1 MKAPAWLL
9 MVINL
14 PGRDQT
20 LRMRVWRGLK
30 ASGAPALRDGVYL
43 LPNTSESRQVFEQL
57 GGEVRSGGGSAHF
70 LAFDAESPA
79 QHRDFVALFD
89 RTAAYDE
96 VRKSIDSIRWSA
108 SKLKEPA
115 ARRRLAALRRDVAN
129 VIRTDFFPGDG
140 RARVEQA
147 LSAAEAALNAK
158 FSPDEPTAA
167 HGKVVRRDRKDYQKR
182 LWATRKGLWI
192 DRVCS
197 AWLIRRFIDPK
208 ATFVWLKNIKDCP
221 KRALGFDF
229 DGATFTHVD
238 SKVTFEVLLVSF
250 GLENDVGLARLGE
263 IVRYLDVG
271 GLPVAEAAGFAA
283 IMTGARAS
291 HSSDDEFIKAVF
303 PVLDQLYAGF
313 STNE

>member
-1 MKAPAWLL
+1 MKSPAWLL
-9 MVINL
+9 VIMNL
-14 PGRDQT
+14 PGRNQT

-30 ASGAPALRDGVYL
+30 AAGAPALRDGVYL
-43 LPNTSESRQVFEQL
+43 LPNTPVSRQIFEEY
-57 GGEVRSGGGSAHF
+57 GAEVRSGGGGARF
-70 LAFDAESPA
+70 LAFDAESPTEH
-79 QHRDFVALFD
+79 QGFVALFD
-89 RTAAYDE
+89 RTAAYAD
-96 VRKSIDSIRWSA
+96 VKNRIDSTRWSA
-108 SKLKEPA
+108 SKLKEPQ
-115 ARRRLAALRRDVAN
+115 ARRRLAALRRNVADV
-129 VIRTDFFPGDG
+129 VSTDFFPGNG
-140 RARVEQA
+140 RDQAEQTLA
-147 LSAAEAALNAK
+147 AAEAALNAR
-158 FSPDEPTAA
+158 FSPDEPTAT
-167 HGKVVRRDRKDYQKR
+167 HRRIVRRDRKDYQKR

-208 ATFVWLKNIKDCP
+208 ATFVWLKSIKDCP

-238 SKVTFEVLLVSF
+238 SKVTFEVLLISF
-250 GLENDVGLARLGE
+250 GLEQDVGLARLAE

-291 HSSDDEFIKAVF
+291 HTSDDEFIKAVF

-313 STNE
+313 GVAE